1 MNIFILDNDPQRAA
15 RMMCDKHIPK
25 MCVESLQMMG
35 SALRRHGAT
44 DDQMPLS
51 EAGKPIKG
59 GYRHHPCTVWAGDT
73 RPNFLWLAAHG
84 LELCSEYTLRYD
96 KVHKCQHKIETMTD
110 LCGLIPVGN
119 LTRFAQAMPD
129 EYRDTSAVRA
139 YRTYYNNDK
148 AYFAKWNKGRPAPSW
163 WSPVEQEVEV

>member
-1 MNIFILDNDPQRAA
+1 MNIFVLHTDPQTAA
-15 RMMCDKHIPK
+15 QHMCDKHIPK

-59 GYRHHPCTVWAGDT
+59 GYKHHPCTVWAGDS

-84 LELCSEYTLRYD
+84 LELCSEYTLRYN
-96 KVHKCQHKIETMTD
+96 KIHKCQHKIETMTN
-110 LCGLIPVGN
+110 LCGLIPAGN

-129 EYRDTSAVRA
+129 EYKDQDPVIA
-139 YRTYYNNDK
+139 YRTYYNHDK
-148 AYFAKWNKGRPAPSW
+148 AYFAKWNKGRPCPFW
-163 WSPVEQEVEV
+163 WSPVEEEVEA